1 MRKTRRHIP
10 FRDSKLTRL
19 LQDSLGGNTKTLF
32 VATVSPS
39 IMALEQTQSTLKF
52 ADRASRFSINFQF
65 FTFL

>member
-1 MRKTRRHIP
+1 MHKTRKHIP

-52 ADRASRFSINFQF
+52 ADRASR
-65 FTFL
+65 LVC